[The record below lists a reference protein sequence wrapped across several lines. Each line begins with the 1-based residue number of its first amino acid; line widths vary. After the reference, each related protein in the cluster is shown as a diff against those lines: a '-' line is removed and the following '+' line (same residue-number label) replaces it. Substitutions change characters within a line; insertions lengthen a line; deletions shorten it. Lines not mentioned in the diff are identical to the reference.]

1 MSSPIEAAKAAGED
15 WIAGSGEARRNSCG
29 EEAWHIPAL
38 LHRGAVSKRRAAVS
52 KRRTD
57 LGYTILM
64 TRKFFLLFTLLAAC
78 AMAQNRVYEL
88 RTYHCNEGKLETLK
102 ARFRDH
108 TIEIFKRHGIES
120 IGYWVPQDPETSKNT
135 LIYLIVHPSRAD
147 AAKNWAAFSS
157 DPEWKKVAADSEKDG
172 KIVNKVDSVFL
183 DPTDFSQL
191 K

>member
-1 MSSPIEAAKAAGED
+1 M
-15 WIAGSGEARRNSCG
+15 
-29 EEAWHIPAL
+29 
-38 LHRGAVSKRRAAVS
+38 
-52 KRRTD
+52 
-57 LGYTILM
+57 LM
-64 TRKFFLLFTLLAAC
+64 LRKFLLVFTLLAAC

-88 RTYHCNEGKLETLK
+88 RTYHCFDGKLDALK

-135 LIYLIVHPSRAD
+135 LIYLIVHPSRAE
-147 AAKNWAAFSS
+147 ATKNWAAFTS

-172 KIVNKVDSVFL
+172 KIVAKVDSVFL
-183 DPTDFSQL
+183 DPTDFSAL